1 MQKKRSP
8 HRTYVQ
14 QGQRFP
20 TVGLGRLELPT
31 SRLSEYE
38 PSARERW
45 KQRVFTDSALVSASQ
60 RWWAMIQVLLQP
72 WNPELTAVRKRDHR
86 RHHAVDPHRH
96 PLHRRLHRLS
106 SSQLGFQGQE
116 SAMKS

>member
-31 SRLSEYE
+31 SRLSDI
-38 PSARERW
+38 SRALVGARERW
-45 KQRVFTDSALVSASQ
+45 KQGDLADFALVGASQ
-60 RWWAMIQVLLQP
+60 RWPALLQVLLQP
-72 WNPELTAVRKRDHR
+72 SHRESVDRPVSVSATDAMRVMISDGMSAPPRYGRLPEA
-86 RHHAVDPHRH
+86 
-96 PLHRRLHRLS
+96 RLR
-106 SSQLGFQGQE
+106 GR
-116 SAMKS
+116 A